1 MLTDPAGQRPTLL
14 AAGLAARQRQPLWPL
29 QVPLVP
35 LCACAALAVGGRGLL
50 SEGFKSPSVCVFCV
64 LVVHGARA
72 PLPVRRYL
80 ASLHWFSSSHWATP
94 HWATPSL
101 PRFPFCPPTPL
112 VSPCLPTIMDV
123 DHEVKLLREEIMRL
137 GTKDDKGVTRYGW

>member
-1 MLTDPAGQRPTLL
+1 M
-14 AAGLAARQRQPLWPL
+14 
-29 QVPLVP
+29 
-35 LCACAALAVGGRGLL
+35 
-50 SEGFKSPSVCVFCV
+50 V
-64 LVVHGARA
+64 LVF
-72 PLPVRRYL
+72 PLGY
-80 ASLHWFSSSHWATP
+80 S
-94 HWATPSL
+94 WATPSL

>member
-1 MLTDPAGQRPTLL
+1 M
-14 AAGLAARQRQPLWPL
+14 PLWRWE
-29 QVPLVP
+29 
-35 LCACAALAVGGRGLL
+35 GERGLL
-50 SEGFKSPSVCVFCV
+50 SEGFKSPSVYSVYWSCTVAERHYPSGGT
-64 LVVHGARA
+64 LRA
-72 PLPVRRYL
+72 CIGSRLPLR
-80 ASLHWFSSSHWATP
+80 ATP

-101 PRFPFCPPTPL
+101 PRFPFCSPTPL